1 MKLLKVVIAVFWI
14 RSINGSSLL
23 SKTINADGSREFRIA
38 KQIKHH
44 TCLCQCR
51 CVPEKSDL
59 FGQQPIVAAGSQESI
74 EVDDNAVKV
83 EQNLKTSMMQ
93 ELGAATTRHFSATT
107 TGSTIATNVST
118 SSGEKT
124 ISSTLASTTPIQLR
138 LSVNSRPTSSTS
150 ETLNDVKPD
159 TFAQS
164 YDKEK
169 KGEFEMSLGLSPPV
183 ISTTTYSLG
192 VQPSS
197 TLSSLTSKAHAS
209 TPLVALDSIDL
220 APMVYKE
227 DRLQPSKDTSLSLHS
242 SGDPHSTVGSVTTE
256 EPATT
261 WRSTLQ
267 SVTRMT
273 VLASSSANPDVMTL
287 NTTPVQVLEK
297 DLSDEVTK
305 MSPTTISLSADGEDA
320 SASIGGRTES
330 GHLSKPH
337 HITAFTDVTESSLTR
352 DSIISVKTKDESDVI
367 DVSTDVSTHTI
378 VTVTNITV
386 ATDSISEVM
395 KDSPAVETPQST
407 LPFTPFL
414 QNETVTSSLEE
425 QKLAEG
431 AKFDAPKKAT
441 EKATAGAL
449 SPSTKGTTT
458 ATTEGEA
465 TSLESLE
472 TSSFSTNLTATVSI
486 PGAVFSLRE
495 TTGRDRSSPASS
507 FTSLARPTMTIA
519 AVETATTATGMPE
532 TMLGEPTMTTSGSLK
547 TAASGKTTE
556 LRAVSS
562 TTAATTSSSKL
573 IISEATNAATSILS
587 IPSEISTHTIPLF
600 RTKPHSHTQAVS
612 VTDSTTVDAE
622 FSAINASFATTAHSD
637 SSPGGG
643 QEGKS
648 AFGEFPTQ
656 TAVAAGSNTTDE
668 SVEAF
673 SSVSTTS
680 FPRKQIHSK
689 GFHTIGHDPH
699 QTSESAT
706 SMNSVSTLHQ
716 NNISTTSPASSS
728 RQLSPS
734 DTASKPE
741 SAVKD
746 YNGTEGSSAAEGL
759 LSTHMFHV
767 SDPIE
772 APQTRTETTAGDKTT
787 VSNASTSSLI
797 EKIEFIQ
804 SQRDLPER
812 WKGLII
818 RLKKKLEALKAQ
830 RELLKALSGTTSPS
844 ADDFALGVGKKGSDV
859 SFAGQKPNA
868 VFVPPMRSPTDITV
882 SSVSALAEERLDK
895 MSRRGESAEVEPNND
910 VETTTAARGRTP
922 IHKKEHQQQT
932 TQRGKELQTS
942 TTLETEN
949 SDVVTTTVP
958 GTELYTTPSDVTITT
973 PAFLHRSL
981 PTLTMVVMKSED
993 LTVTPREENT
1003 EQTAAVPERTITAEE
1018 FKAVGGFV
1026 IQDGSASSSEEPD
1039 ETQKGD
1045 VAIVLSHSSSST
1057 SLPFT
1062 ISDLLRKAHVLST
1075 HETNVTGAQRASM
1088 ANSHSSGISATPMQE
1103 SNDFEKRIRE
1113 ERIRYEQAKHLR
1125 EQQQQ
1130 HELQREAE
1138 PNEDL
1143 REELWGRAEEMQK
1156 RMNEIKAS
1164 ELTRQR
1170 LVEERQ
1176 RLQEEGLRKIAEE
1189 NEAKKFAEFT
1199 STAGTK
1205 TVEATT
1211 SRIRYRL
1218 RPSQCAAINKFTR
1231 VFHITDPSEWIVKNC
1246 QLAKR
1251 LV

>member
-741 SAVKD
+741 SAVKGKHSKDIDIEVSRRDYNITAFETFQETTEGAILD

-942 TTLETEN
+942 TTYVTHHLESSSEEAAPAFRLETEN

-1039 ETQKGD
+1039 ETQKG
-1045 VAIVLSHSSSST
+1045 
-1057 SLPFT
+1057 
-1062 ISDLLRKAHVLST
+1062 
-1075 HETNVTGAQRASM
+1075 E
-1088 ANSHSSGISATPMQE
+1088 
-1103 SNDFEKRIRE
+1103 RE
-1113 ERIRYEQAKHLR
+1113 IEAKHLR

-1251 LV
+1251 YFPQASCPQIQSLIESCFVFV